1 MSNCNFKK
9 VIVNSLQKRAHFKQQ
24 FLKVHV
30 FSMYIHSCQNFLWFV
45 SYYFSGFKKCHF
57 RYRLNSFQSRQWH
70 FIEQT
75 VRVYLKTATRDINEN
90 CIIEVSL
97 QIVSVILIEPWYTYL
112 NPAKYTYK
120 TKKTPTIALIYLRI
134 NYGSILI

>member
-9 VIVNSLQKRAHFKQQ
+9 VIVNYLQKRALFKQQ

-30 FSMYIHSCQNFLWFV
+30 ISMYIHSCQNFLLFV
-45 SYYFSGFKKCHF
+45 SYYFSGFKKCDF
-57 RYRLNSFQSRQWH
+57 RYRLNNFQSRQWH

-120 TKKTPTIALIYLRI
+120 TKKTPTIASIYLRI
-134 NYGSILI
+134 ITVWC